1 MNDQTATT
9 DNNPAGAAAQNGNQP
24 VFMIEKLYVKDLS
37 LEAPNTPQVFLEQ
50 QQPQVNVQI
59 APPNA
64 AQVGDGFYEVSLSIN
79 VSSKLP
85 DDRTVFMVE
94 CVQAG
99 VFQIRNVPEKE
110 LDPLLRIGCANIIYP
125 YAREVVSD
133 AILRAGF
140 PPVLLAPVN
149 FEQVYAAYREQ
160 LAKQQQ
166 QQPANG

>member
-1 MNDQTATT
+1 M
-9 DNNPAGAAAQNGNQP
+9 
-24 VFMIEKLYVKDLS
+24 
-37 LEAPNTPQVFLEQ
+37 
-50 QQPQVNVQI
+50 QI

-64 AQVGDGFYEVSLSIN
+64 AQVGDGFYEVTLNIN

-133 AILRAGF
+133 AILRGGF

-166 QQPANG
+166 QQPANA